1 MMNQSYLRG
10 STMALSKTLGVLL
23 LLLTPILPG
32 QTVVEGTVHVSGGA
46 VLPGVTIELNR
57 ENGSQVAVQISTADG
72 HFRFNAIEA
81 GAYRVQATAPK
92 FYSAASKFVLRP
104 RQPVAVDL
112 ELQRK
117 ELVSEQVEVREHY
130 LTVDPQK
137 TGS

>member
-10 STMALSKTLGVLL
+10 STMTLPKTLGVLLLL

-57 ENGSQVAVQISTADG
+57 ENGSQVAVQISAADG

-92 FYSAASKFVLRP
+92 FYSAASEFVLR
-104 RQPVAVDL
+104 
-112 ELQRK
+112 
-117 ELVSEQVEVREHY
+117 
-130 LTVDPQK
+130 
-137 TGS
+137 